1 MTDIISMLPEDE
13 FEQFG
18 LEYDFEI
25 TGIKDN
31 RDNGYSE
38 VIAQLNATNR
48 LLIRVEDQ
56 LRQRKHQYEQEFIE
70 RCNSDEYL
78 QEYKT
83 IKQREQ
89 MATLELDNLQKI
101 INKLKHE
108 YDILRANKQG
118 LEYELKFMLKMED

>member
-70 RCNSDEYL
+70 RCNSEEYL
-78 QEYKT
+78 TEYKT

-89 MATLELDNLQKI
+89 MATLELDNLQRV

-118 LEYELKFMLKMED
+118 LEYELKFMLKMEE